1 IENGQV
7 KIVVSEYCG
16 EFQADYL
23 HFALQGEKLRYVGA
37 SKEGCFFDMSQ
48 LDFAYLGFEVNGKD
62 TLLTYES
69 QETEYANYQYHRLL
83 RMPLKGTAEGWACR
97 LQGYLTTFLQEGSYQ
112 ICNPHGEGLSLTEAF
127 GSEEVVAEMAFFNDS
142 PVLLPM
148 LEELG
153 VSTSFDIVLIGEVH
167 PGGKS
172 QIYAIEWLPQA
183 IYLYETYTEYDQL
196 VKGSLRYVLRP
207 DFVKAHHTQQEG
219 L

>member
-1 IENGQV
+1 
-7 KIVVSEYCG
+7 
-16 EFQADYL
+16 
-23 HFALQGEKLRYVGA
+23 
-37 SKEGCFFDMSQ
+37 
-48 LDFAYLGFEVNGKD
+48 
-62 TLLTYES
+62 
-69 QETEYANYQYHRLL
+69 
-83 RMPLKGTAEGWACR
+83 
-97 LQGYLTTFLQEGSYQ
+97 TTFLQEGSYQ